1 MTRTC
6 IVLSA
11 VPRAE
16 EESQTYVL
24 PNPDFEE
31 KSLARSDGGE
41 EKSEA

>member
-1 MTRTC
+1 M
-6 IVLSA
+6 VLSA

-31 KSLARSDGGE
+31 KSLARGDDRE
-41 EKSEA
+41 EKSEIQKNL